1 MVELFNLFFE
11 VPNGVFFFIKEL
23 LFEGLLGKRRIPD
36 WDEHHP
42 KDLRCLKIDMTDN
55 SMKRFRFVF
64 G

>member
-1 MVELFNLFFE
+1 MAF
-11 VPNGVFFFIKEL
+11 FFFIKEL

-36 WDEHHP
+36 WDEHQC